1 MIVVD
6 FLVYW
11 LKLLVGTLG
20 LFVGCG
26 LLIHLI
32 SHWFAKLIG
41 SGSRGWFYATSI
53 IGTPV
58 HELGH
63 AAMCKL
69 FGHRITRMKL
79 WNPKPDNGVYGFV
92 EHSYS
97 KRNIWAKFGNMF
109 IGMGPLFSGLGVMVL
124 ALWFCFPTLWREY
137 LTSTSAMVSVGETI
151 LPFETVSNSIFALIK
166 GIFVTFGEDWLKSSI
181 GLLVILS
188 VALHISLSPQDIKGS
203 LSALP
208 IYCGLLLA
216 ATCILFW
223 TPAASS
229 VLSWLILM
237 NVRLFSLFALTVA
250 FALVWLAFAALVRFV
265 KLFLSWF

>member
-1 MIVVD
+1 MVVVE
-6 FLVYW
+6 FLLYW

-20 LFVGCG
+20 LFVVCG

-32 SHWFAKLIG
+32 SHWFARLIG
-41 SGSRGWFYATSI
+41 FGSKGWFYATSV

-63 AAMCKL
+63 AVMCKL

-97 KRNIWAKFGNMF
+97 RKNVWAKFGNMF
-109 IGMGPLFSGLGVMVL
+109 IGMGPLFSGLGVIVL
-124 ALWFCFPTLWREY
+124 ALWFCFPTLWSEY
-137 LTSTSAMVSVGETI
+137 LASTSAMIPAGEAA
-151 LPFETVSNSIFALIK
+151 LHFETVSESLFALVK
-166 GIFVTFGEDWLKSSI
+166 GIFVTFSEDWLKSSI

-203 LSALP
+203 LGALP
-208 IYCGLLLA
+208 IYCGLLLLV
-216 ATCILFW
+216 TCALFW
-223 TPAASS
+223 TPFAGT
-229 VLSWLILM
+229 VLSWVTLL
-237 NVRLFSLFALTVA
+237 NLRLFSLFALTVA
-250 FALVWLAFAALVRFV
+250 FALVWLAFAALVRFI
-265 KLFLSWF
+265 KIFISWF